1 MHNTSN
7 SEPMAR
13 VLSLVRG
20 IKPAGHGWKAQCP
33 AHDDKTPSLSITQ
46 GDNGCVLLKCHA
58 GCETRAVVAALG
70 LKESDLFEPTERART
85 TPRPKPVKEV
95 RSFASAKE
103 AADAYRATHK
113 KETARWVYRDA
124 DGAPVGLVMRWDTSD
139 GTKNI
144 RPVWRIGD
152 GWQHSIPSEQ
162 RPLYALD
169 RLAADANARV
179 FVAEGEK
186 CADQLAALGLL
197 ATTSPSGASSAAK
210 ADWSPLAGRE
220 VVILPDADDAG
231 CKYAEEVLGLLR
243 ALNPPARAAIAP
255 LPGLTLGED
264 AVEFVERVHNGDVS
278 AARAAIDELATA
290 ALAMPAPIA
299 TPLASVAVMG
309 KAYGPASEWCTQAT
323 TDGYRWDN
331 EAKAWHIRDSVGIW
345 APDRVNHV
353 NGSMLYAAQV
363 ANPGDTGAW
372 ARYFQTVAASHKGL
386 VTTSEQ
392 WDAGLLEVGTPGG
405 VLDLCTGNILEN
417 GASRLV
423 TKRLA
428 ALPAGTSPS
437 WLKFLN
443 EATNGD
449 PDMMHYLQRWAGY
462 LLSGST
468 QEHAIVFIHG
478 PGGNGKSVFIDTIR
492 HALGDYAR
500 TLPMDA
506 LMESRND
513 RHPAEIAM
521 LRGVRL
527 AVANETQEGRRWD
540 EAKVKQLSGGDAV
553 AARFMGKDW
562 FQFRPTHK
570 LVVVGNHAPTIG
582 TIDEALRRRLHMVP
596 FIHQPEAI
604 DPTLGERLRSEVAGV
619 LAWMLEGFKQWQDKG
634 LAPPASVIDATNAY
648 FEEQDT
654 VGAWLA
660 ECCDFQANEWT
671 SSSDLFNSWKHWCE
685 QNGIAPKSM
694 KRLAPELQRRR
705 LLPERRTNARGF
717 RGVIVTS
724 MTHDDTLMTH
734 YPNRRGEF
742 TN

>member
-1 MHNTSN
+1 MPNTFPS
-7 SEPMAR
+7 SPIAR
-13 VLSLVRG
+13 VLSLVHGAKQTRRG
-20 IKPAGHGWKAQCP
+20 WSALCP
-33 AHDDKTPSLSITQ
+33 AHDDKTPSLSIAQ

-58 GCETRAVVAALG
+58 GCESRAVVAALG

-85 TPRPKPVKEV
+85 TPRPKPVKKLH
-95 RSFASAKE
+95 SFASAKE
-103 AADAYRATHK
+103 AADAYRTTLK

-124 DGAPVGLVMRWDTSD
+124 AGAPVGLVLRWEIDKEKTY
-139 GTKNI
+139 
-144 RPVWRIGD
+144 RPVWCIGGRWFLESPED
-152 GWQHSIPSEQ
+152 TPP

-169 RLAADANARV
+169 RLAKNPKARV
-179 FVAEGEK
+179 YVAEGEK
-186 CADQLAALGLL
+186 CADILANLGLL
-197 ATTSPSGASSAAK
+197 ATTSSGGKSAAAK
-210 ADWSPLAGRE
+210 SDWRPLAGRE
-220 VVILPDADDAG
+220 VVILPDAG
-231 CKYAEEVLGLLR
+231 TSHQEYASTIGAILTKLD
-243 ALNPPARAAIAP
+243 PPAQVTVII
-255 LPGLTLGED
+255 LPDLGDGED
-264 AVEFVERVHNGDVS
+264 VEQFIERNHNGDGS

-290 ALAMPAPIA
+290 ALAVPKPIA
-299 TPLASVAVMG
+299 TPLASIAVMG
-309 KAYGPASEWCTQAT
+309 KAYGPACDWCNVAT

-331 EAKAWHIRDSVGIW
+331 EAKAWHVRDSVGIW

-372 ARYFQTVAASHKGL
+372 ARYFQTVASSHKGL

-405 VLDLCTGNILEN
+405 VLDLCTGNVLED

-443 EATNGD
+443 EATKGD
-449 PDMMHYLQRWAGY
+449 LDMMDYLQRWAGY
-462 LLSGST
+462 TLSGST
-468 QEHAIVFIHG
+468 QEHAILFIHG

-492 HALGDYAR
+492 HAHGDYAR

-540 EAKVKQLSGGDAV
+540 EAKVKQLSGGDSV
-553 AARFMGKDW
+553 AARFMGRDW

-570 LVVVGNHAPTIG
+570 LVVVGNHAPTIS

-596 FIHQPEAI
+596 FIHTPEAK
-604 DPTLGERLRSEVAGV
+604 DATLGERLRSEVAGV
-619 LAWMLEGFKQWQDKG
+619 LAWMLEGFKEWELKG
-634 LAPPASVIDATNAY
+634 LVPPASVIDATNAY

-660 ECCDFQANEWT
+660 ECCEVPSMGSTT
-671 SSSDLFNSWKHWCE
+671 SKVLYQSWSHWCE
-685 QNGIAPKSM
+685 QNGINPKSM
-694 KRLAPELQRRR
+694 KRLSPEL
-705 LLPERRTNARGF
+705 ERRGLTRLRTNKERGF
-717 RGVIVTS
+717 RGIVV
-724 MTHDDTLMTH
+724 THV
-734 YPNRRGEF
+734 
-742 TN
+742 

>member
-1 MHNTSN
+1 MPNTST
-7 SEPMAR
+7 SEPIAR
-13 VLSLVRG
+13 VLSLV
-20 IKPAGHGWKAQCP
+20 HGAKQTSNGWAAPCP
-33 AHDDKTPSLSITQ
+33 AHDDRNPSLSI
-46 GDNGCVLLKCHA
+46 
-58 GCETRAVVAALG
+58 
-70 LKESDLFEPTERART
+70 
-85 TPRPKPVKEV
+85 
-95 RSFASAKE
+95 
-103 AADAYRATHK
+103 
-113 KETARWVYRDA
+113 
-124 DGAPVGLVMRWDTSD
+124 
-139 GTKNI
+139 
-144 RPVWRIGD
+144 
-152 GWQHSIPSEQ
+152 
-162 RPLYALD
+162 
-169 RLAADANARV
+169 
-179 FVAEGEK
+179 
-186 CADQLAALGLL
+186 
-197 ATTSPSGASSAAK
+197 
-210 ADWSPLAGRE
+210 
-220 VVILPDADDAG
+220 
-231 CKYAEEVLGLLR
+231 
-243 ALNPPARAAIAP
+243 
-255 LPGLTLGED
+255 
-264 AVEFVERVHNGDVS
+264 
-278 AARAAIDELATA
+278 
-290 ALAMPAPIA
+290 
-299 TPLASVAVMG
+299 ASVAVMG
-309 KAYGPASEWCTQAT
+309 KAYGPAIEWCTQAT

-331 EAKAWHIRDSVGIW
+331 EAKAWHVRDSVGIW

-417 GASRLV
+417 GSSRLV

-462 LLSGST
+462 TLSGST

-562 FQFRPTHK
+562 FQLLPTHK

-582 TIDEALRRRLHMVP
+582 TVDDALRRRLHMVP

-660 ECCDFQANEWT
+660 ECCEVPSMGSTT
-671 SSSDLFNSWKHWCE
+671 SKILYQSWSHWCE
-685 QNGIAPKSM
+685 QNGLIPKSM
-694 KRLAPELQRRR
+694 KRLSPELEQRGLTRV
-705 LLPERRTNARGF
+705 RTNQERGF
-717 RGVIVTS
+717 RGIVV
-724 MTHDDTLMTH
+724 THV
-734 YPNRRGEF
+734 
-742 TN
+742 

>member
-1 MHNTSN
+1 
-7 SEPMAR
+7 
-13 VLSLVRG
+13 
-20 IKPAGHGWKAQCP
+20 
-33 AHDDKTPSLSITQ
+33 
-46 GDNGCVLLKCHA
+46 
-58 GCETRAVVAALG
+58 
-70 LKESDLFEPTERART
+70 
-85 TPRPKPVKEV
+85 
-95 RSFASAKE
+95 
-103 AADAYRATHK
+103 
-113 KETARWVYRDA
+113 
-124 DGAPVGLVMRWDTSD
+124 
-139 GTKNI
+139 
-144 RPVWRIGD
+144 
-152 GWQHSIPSEQ
+152 
-162 RPLYALD
+162 
-169 RLAADANARV
+169 
-179 FVAEGEK
+179 
-186 CADQLAALGLL
+186 
-197 ATTSPSGASSAAK
+197 
-210 ADWSPLAGRE
+210 
-220 VVILPDADDAG
+220 
-231 CKYAEEVLGLLR
+231 
-243 ALNPPARAAIAP
+243 
-255 LPGLTLGED
+255 
-264 AVEFVERVHNGDVS
+264 
-278 AARAAIDELATA
+278 
-290 ALAMPAPIA
+290 
-299 TPLASVAVMG
+299 
-309 KAYGPASEWCTQAT
+309 
-323 TDGYRWDN
+323 
-331 EAKAWHIRDSVGIW
+331 
-345 APDRVNHV
+345 
-353 NGSMLYAAQV
+353 MLYAAQV

-405 VLDLCTGNILEN
+405 VLDLCTGNVLED

-428 ALPAGTSPS
+428 ALPAGISPS
-437 WLKFLN
+437 WLKFLDEVTMRN
-443 EATNGD
+443 
-449 PDMMHYLQRWAGY
+449 PDMMDYLQRWAGY
-462 LLSGST
+462 VLSGST
-468 QEHAIVFIHG
+468 QEHAILFIHG

-660 ECCDFQANEWT
+660 ECCDLHPNGWA
-671 SSSDLFNSWKHWCE
+671 SSKILFESWKHWCE

-705 LLPERRTNARGF
+705 LIPERRTNARGF

-724 MTHDDTLMTH
+724 MTHDDTSMTH